1 MNNSL
6 KHYGALSI
14 YGEDIPIAVVGI
26 SSKLAMLYFSFCIG
40 ISHAVQPIASFNYG
54 AKNYLRTR
62 QAYTKAIMA
71 GSVIS
76 VLAFTIFQ
84 LFPRQIIFLL
94 PLIVILP
101 LIWGIDG
108 MMFAGAIADALAFV
122 MALSFAIREFSRP
135 EYKNIFKLQV

>member
-1 MNNSL
+1 M
-6 KHYGALSI
+6 
-14 YGEDIPIAVVGI
+14 
-26 SSKLAMLYFSFCIG
+26 
-40 ISHAVQPIASFNYG
+40 
-54 AKNYLRTR
+54 
-62 QAYTKAIMA
+62 
-71 GSVIS
+71 IS

-101 LIWGIDG
+101 LIWGING

-135 EYKNIFKLQV
+135 EYKK